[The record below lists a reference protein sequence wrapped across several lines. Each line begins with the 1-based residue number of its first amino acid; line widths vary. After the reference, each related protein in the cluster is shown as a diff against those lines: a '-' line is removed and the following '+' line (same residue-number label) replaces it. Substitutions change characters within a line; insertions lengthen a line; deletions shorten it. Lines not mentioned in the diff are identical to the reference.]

1 MPRVLDLNNG
11 RDSWIAVNDLT
22 ANVEFSDQ
30 AVGPVDWAREARKR
44 GNVYAGMR
52 DNRRARFPSAPKPTC
67 AKQFYDVARPGIGR
81 DGRDATSRRGFAF
94 QQQPR
99 KQCSGG
105 KWWEIVGENKRTVRY
120 VHANR
125 ASEGHPKTPIMNK
138 ILDKTYNTD
147 TAHKMTVSTR
157 AARAKAAAA
166 GSQPYNS
173 QPRFRVR
180 PGESS
185 ALCGTKAFH
194 RFEPP
199 TEALDAVR
207 ASAVRVAAIAPPAF
221 D

>member
-1 MPRVLDLNNG
+1 MPRVLDLNYG

-105 KWWEIVGENKRTVRY
+105 KWWEIVRILQRQGLGHRQLRRCAGGGVG
-120 VHANR
+120 VHALDIRDAREGTDER
-125 ASEGHPKTPIMNK
+125 AGHTTLLMLLLLLLLLMLLMLMK
-138 ILDKTYNTD
+138 L
-147 TAHKMTVSTR
+147 S
-157 AARAKAAAA
+157 
-166 GSQPYNS
+166 
-173 QPRFRVR
+173 
-180 PGESS
+180 
-185 ALCGTKAFH
+185 CC
-194 RFEPP
+194 
-199 TEALDAVR
+199 
-207 ASAVRVAAIAPPAF
+207 
-221 D
+221 